1 MSHILRT
8 SIPRLHQNW
17 KIEDLVGAD
26 NTDEIV
32 GKVNKYVS
40 DSRVLLDGNNLYIY
54 SPGNG
59 NGKTR
64 IANYILSK
72 LHEPRRGPDGS
83 VIIVPAYSI
92 KFGEYLISRR
102 EFSIENTAI
111 RTAVMTVPIL
121 LLDDVSLAFCS
132 GNMHNDRRELGLLM
146 DHRRED
152 MNVTIVTSN
161 LTPAKFEENFGMTTA
176 SKVLENFSYIEVDG
190 GDVRELL
197 YPDKLAEEALTRGEQ
212 E

>member
-1 MSHILRT
+1 MTHTLRT
-8 SIPRLHQNW
+8 SIPKLHQNW
-17 KIEDLVGAD
+17 KIEDLIGAENAVEIQTKVGQYLND
-26 NTDEIV
+26 P
-32 GKVNKYVS
+32 KV
-40 DSRVLLDGNNLYIY
+40 LEEGNNLYIY

-64 IANYILSK
+64 IANYILAQ
-72 LHEPRRGPDGS
+72 LHKPRRGPDGN

-92 KFGEYLISRR
+92 KFGEYLITRK
-102 EFSIENTAI
+102 EFSDENTAT
-111 RTAVMTVPIL
+111 RKAVMTVPIL

-152 MNVTIVTSN
+152 MHVTIVTSN

-176 SKVLENFSYIEVDG
+176 SKVLENFSYIQVDG

-197 YPDKLAEEALTRGEQ
+197 YPDKLAAEQLTRGEQ
-212 E
+212 A